1 MSTGMDQYQ
10 ILMEQGTLLRNLFAL
25 LSLCSA
31 RLIAAMLVMPATS
44 AAKLPGMVRAGL
56 PIWIGLFIA
65 WGQSPD
71 VVAGLSIV
79 DVALLV
85 LKEAVLGLLIGFA
98 AGLIFWVAEGVGSMI
113 DNLAGY
119 NNVQQSNPNS
129 SDQSTPVGS
138 LLGEMAIWAFYV
150 LGGMTAFLGMIFDS
164 YTWWPLT
171 RTSPDGV
178 QLLERFAQ
186 MRLGEYMLS
195 VARLSAPA
203 LLTLLLVD
211 LGFGL
216 LTKTAE
222 KLEPNSMAQP
232 VKGAVTMV
240 MLSLM
245 IGVYFTQLRGHFMLD
260 DLSRELHRFF
270 TDAAAR

>member
-1 MSTGMDQYQ
+1 MDTYQ
-10 ILMEQGTLLRNLFAL
+10 LLMEQGTLLRNLFAL

-31 RLIAAMLVMPATS
+31 RLIAAMVVMPATS

-56 PIWIGLFIA
+56 PLWIGLFIA

-71 VVAGLSIV
+71 VVARLSIV
-79 DVALLV
+79 DVGLLV
-85 LKEAVLGLLIGFA
+85 LKEALLGLLIGFA
-98 AGLIFWVAEGVGSMI
+98 AGMIFWVAEAVGSMI

-150 LGGMTAFLGMIFDS
+150 LGGMMAFLGMLFDS

-171 RTSPDGV
+171 RMSPDGV
-178 QLLERFAQ
+178 QMLERFAQ

-195 VARLSAPA
+195 VAQLSAPA
-203 LLTLLLVD
+203 LLTLLLID

-240 MLSLM
+240 LLSLM
-245 IGVYFTQLRGHFMLD
+245 IGVYFTQLRGHFMLV
-260 DLSRELHRFF
+260 DLSRELNKFF
-270 TDAAAR
+270 ILAAER

>member
-1 MSTGMDQYQ
+1 MDQYQ
-10 ILMEQGTLLRNLFAL
+10 VLMEQGTLLRNLFAL

-44 AAKLPGMVRAGL
+44 STKLPGMVRAGL

-71 VVAGLSIV
+71 VVARLSIV
-79 DVALLV
+79 DVSLLV
-85 LKEAVLGLLIGFA
+85 LKEAFLGLLTGYA
-98 AGLIFWVAEGVGSMI
+98 AGMIFWVAEAVGSMI

-138 LLGEMAIWAFYV
+138 LLGEMAIWAFYM
-150 LGGMTAFLGMIFDS
+150 LGGMVAFLGMLFDS

-171 RTSPDGV
+171 RMSPDGV
-178 QLLERFAQ
+178 ALLERFAQ

-195 VARLSAPA
+195 VAQLSAPA
-203 LLTLLLVD
+203 LLTLLLID

-240 MLSLM
+240 LLSLM
-245 IGVYFTQLRGHFMLD
+245 IGVYFTQLRGHFVLT
-260 DLSRELHRFF
+260 DLSREMHQFF
-270 TDAAAR
+270 MQAAER